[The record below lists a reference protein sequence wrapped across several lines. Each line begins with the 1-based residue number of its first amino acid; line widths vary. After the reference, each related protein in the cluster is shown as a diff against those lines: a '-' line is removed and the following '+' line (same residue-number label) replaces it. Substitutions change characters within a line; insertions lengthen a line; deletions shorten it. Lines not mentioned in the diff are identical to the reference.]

1 MNFEIV
7 IDRPHR
13 NAESEKLNK
22 SEVQEKPCAMY
33 FRASAEKD
41 KGTLVKCPKRRRK
54 GRVYGSTGS
63 A

>member
-1 MNFEIV
+1 MRIQSEGELDFCLGWMNFEIV

-33 FRASAEKD
+33 I
-41 KGTLVKCPKRRRK
+41 
-54 GRVYGSTGS
+54 
-63 A
+63 